1 MSVGSDPI
9 ECCVR
14 GRFLCVCV
22 TARRRGF
29 RGGAFCVGAPRN
41 FFRPVSR
48 AFPASVSRRGGI
60 GVGFLFPLCC
70 AFRLVPAL
78 RRGPFASGLRETSFD
93 LFRAPSR
100 HRFRGGG
107 GSAWASFSR
116 CAAHFGSCRLF
127 AVGLLRRGSEKLL
140 STCFARLPGI
150 GFAAGGG
157 SARASSSRALRISV
171 RGSCRFFAA
180 RPSSDHGRWPDFV
193 RSAPR
198 QGGRA
203 AGGTAS
209 SLYASAAGVLAG
221 GFLVPAGFGR
231 KCGSHSTGRKRAAC
245 CGPFGP
251 GRCLRRDPRPK
262 RTDRL
267 SRYGRDNVG
276 RARGSGCRKTCRGAV
291 RTLPASR
298 CGR

>member
-127 AVGLLRRGSEKLL
+127 A
-140 STCFARLPGI
+140 
-150 GFAAGGG
+150 
-157 SARASSSRALRISV
+157 
-171 RGSCRFFAA
+171 A
-180 RPSSDHGRWPDFV
+180 RPSPDHGRWPDFV

-198 QGGRA
+198 QGGGRHCFLSLRFGGRGPCRRFSRSGRLRTKVRIAFDGSKTRCMLRPFRA
-203 AGGTAS
+203 GPLPSAGPAAEEDGP
-209 SLYASAAGVLAG
+209 SLSI
-221 GFLVPAGFGR
+221 R
-231 KCGSHSTGRKRAAC
+231 ER
-245 CGPFGP
+245 
-251 GRCLRRDPRPK
+251 
-262 RTDRL
+262 
-267 SRYGRDNVG
+267 
-276 RARGSGCRKTCRGAV
+276 
-291 RTLPASR
+291 
-298 CGR
+298 

>member
-29 RGGAFCVGAPRN
+29 RGGGLLRRGSEKLLSTCFARLPGIGFAAGGDRRGLPFPAVLRISARAGSSPWAFCVGAPRN

-107 GSAWASFSR
+107 GIGAGFLFP
-116 CAAHFGSCRLF
+116 CAAHFGSRL
-127 AVGLLRRGSEKLL
+127 VPVLRRPAFFRPRTMAGLRSFRT
-140 STCFARLPGI
+140 SAG
-150 GFAAGGG
+150 GAGGG
-157 SARASSSRALRISV
+157 RHCFLSLR
-171 RGSCRFFAA
+171 F
-180 RPSSDHGRWPDFV
+180 
-193 RSAPR
+193 
-198 QGGRA
+198 GGRGPCWRFSRSGRLRTKVRIAFDRSKTRCMLRPFRAGPLPSAGPA
-203 AGGTAS
+203 AEEDGP
-209 SLYASAAGVLAG
+209 SLSI
-221 GFLVPAGFGR
+221 R
-231 KCGSHSTGRKRAAC
+231 ER
-245 CGPFGP
+245 
-251 GRCLRRDPRPK
+251 
-262 RTDRL
+262 
-267 SRYGRDNVG
+267 
-276 RARGSGCRKTCRGAV
+276 
-291 RTLPASR
+291 
-298 CGR
+298 

>member
-1 MSVGSDPI
+1 MSIGSDPI

-29 RGGAFCVGAPRN
+29 RGAFCVGAPRN

-48 AFPASVSRRGGI
+48 AFPASVSRRGGDRR
-60 GVGFLFPLCC
+60 GLPLP
-70 AFRLVPAL
+70 AAL
-78 RRGPFASGLRETSFD
+78 RISVR
-93 LFRAPSR
+93 
-100 HRFRGGG
+100 
-107 GSAWASFSR
+107 
-116 CAAHFGSCRLF
+116 GSCRLF

-157 SARASSSRALRISV
+157 SARASFSRCAAHF
-171 RGSCRFFAA
+171 GSCRLFAA

>member
-29 RGGAFCVGAPRN
+29 RGG
-41 FFRPVSR
+41 
-48 AFPASVSRRGGI
+48 
-60 GVGFLFPLCC
+60 L
-70 AFRLVPAL
+70 L
-78 RRGPFASGLRETSFD
+78 RRGSEKLLSTCFARLSGIGF
-93 LFRAPSR
+93 AA
-100 HRFRGGG
+100 GG
-107 GSAWASFSR
+107 GSARASFSR

-157 SARASSSRALRISV
+157 SARASFSRCAAHF
-171 RGSCRFFAA
+171 GSCRLFAA

-198 QGGRA
+198 QGGGRHCFLSLRFGGRGPCRRFSRSGRLRTKVRIAFDGSKTRCMLRPFRA
-203 AGGTAS
+203 GPLPSAGPAAEEDGP
-209 SLYASAAGVLAG
+209 SLSI
-221 GFLVPAGFGR
+221 R
-231 KCGSHSTGRKRAAC
+231 ER
-245 CGPFGP
+245 
-251 GRCLRRDPRPK
+251 
-262 RTDRL
+262 
-267 SRYGRDNVG
+267 
-276 RARGSGCRKTCRGAV
+276 
-291 RTLPASR
+291 
-298 CGR
+298 